1 MGDDYS
7 MAQVYLGQI
16 PPVEARALLIRA
28 VVERLEARG
37 FMQAPGEAP
46 EHNRVIAIGPAENR
60 PWLALYDSV
69 SDPYMAQPTN
79 WMRRVT
85 F

>member
-46 EHNRVIAIGPAENR
+46 
-60 PWLALYDSV
+60 D
-69 SDPYMAQPTN
+69 
-79 WMRRVT
+79 
-85 F
+85 